1 MFSFFKKKK
10 IVSHIRLTGVIG
22 NVGKFK
28 QGIEYSSQ
36 EDIIKKAFSVKKAQ
50 AVAITI
56 NSPGGSPVQSHLIY
70 KLIREQAKK
79 NKKKV
84 IVFAEDVA
92 ASGGYLIACSGDE
105 IYANAS
111 SIIGSIG
118 VIYSSFGFKDLIQ
131 KIGVERRVYT
141 AGKNKSTL
149 DPFLDEKKEDIE
161 RLKSIQLE
169 LHQEFINVVEE
180 SRNKKLKK
188 DMGVELFSGEFW
200 SGKKSKELGLIDG
213 LGNAEQIL
221 REKFGEDVEV
231 KVFEKSKGWLA
242 KKLSSSEDH
251 ADKLISVIEERSIW
265 QRYWS
270 KQGCIILQPYD
281 LEVGAGTFHPATT
294 LRSLG
299 SKPWKTAY
307 VQPSRR
313 PTDGRYGEN
322 PNRLQ
327 HYYQFQV
334 LIKPS
339 PKNIKKLY
347 LNSIASI
354 GIKHDEHDIRFV
366 EDDWESP
373 TLGAAGLGWEVW
385 CDGMEVTQ
393 FTYFQQMAGIE
404 CNPISVEITY
414 GLERLCM
421 FIQNKKNVFDLNW
434 NDDGILYKDV
444 FHQAE
449 KEFSA
454 YNFEHANT
462 DSLFKMFD
470 MLENEAKSM
479 IDKKISL
486 PAYDQCLKSSHV
498 FNILDARGVISVAQR
513 AEYIARI
520 RDLTKEIGKIWVESQ
535 S

>member
-251 ADKLISVIEERSIW
+251 ADKLISIIEERSIW
-265 QRYWS
+265 QRY
-270 KQGCIILQPYD
+270 G
-281 LEVGAGTFHPATT
+281 F
-294 LRSLG
+294 
-299 SKPWKTAY
+299 
-307 VQPSRR
+307 
-313 PTDGRYGEN
+313 
-322 PNRLQ
+322 
-327 HYYQFQV
+327 
-334 LIKPS
+334 
-339 PKNIKKLY
+339 
-347 LNSIASI
+347 
-354 GIKHDEHDIRFV
+354 
-366 EDDWESP
+366 
-373 TLGAAGLGWEVW
+373 
-385 CDGMEVTQ
+385 
-393 FTYFQQMAGIE
+393 
-404 CNPISVEITY
+404 
-414 GLERLCM
+414 
-421 FIQNKKNVFDLNW
+421 
-434 NDDGILYKDV
+434 
-444 FHQAE
+444 
-449 KEFSA
+449 
-454 YNFEHANT
+454 
-462 DSLFKMFD
+462 
-470 MLENEAKSM
+470 
-479 IDKKISL
+479 
-486 PAYDQCLKSSHV
+486 
-498 FNILDARGVISVAQR
+498 
-513 AEYIARI
+513 
-520 RDLTKEIGKIWVESQ
+520 
-535 S
+535 